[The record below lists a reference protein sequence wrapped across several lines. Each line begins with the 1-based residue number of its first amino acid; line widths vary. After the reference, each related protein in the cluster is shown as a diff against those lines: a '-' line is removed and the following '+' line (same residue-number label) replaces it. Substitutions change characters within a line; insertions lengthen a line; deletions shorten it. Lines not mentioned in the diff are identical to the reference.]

1 MYVDII
7 IIIAFCKTSIT
18 NGKSWYEMGI
28 LLDVCIRSLRDAQ
41 LIENNTFLNPFP
53 GVQLFSLNGLAFNF
67 STIHL
72 LCIQQFEQ
80 NNMRNVFA

>member
-1 MYVDII
+1 MYVDMI

-41 LIENNTFLNPFP
+41 LIENNTSLNPFQHEECFCLE
-53 GVQLFSLNGLAFNF
+53 GYSFCTL
-67 STIHL
+67 
-72 LCIQQFEQ
+72 
-80 NNMRNVFA
+80 

>member
-1 MYVDII
+1 MYADII

-28 LLDVCIRSLRDAQ
+28 VLDVCIRSLRDAQ

-53 GVQLFSLNGLAFNF
+53 GVRLFS
-67 STIHL
+67 
-72 LCIQQFEQ
+72 FEQ
-80 NNMRNVFA
+80 FGFPFLIHSLSMHSAIRTE